1 MDITNRL
8 YPYPVLS
15 PLNDS
20 VPNSSFDIG
29 VTSEI
34 APDKST
40 LTLSFDFSLKDKALK
55 ALIEAGKVGIIV
67 HVECPRTTFRQVY
80 QIPIA
85 NCIEVSEDELKGSS
99 SEEILSTLVSGK
111 LEICPFLVALDDFT
125 YKSDTFNS
133 YYGGAAFDIDVGSI
147 VAEGLQ
153 KNLVVEIARTRLQA
167 QNSIFVTILAE
178 DPKQTTM
185 SVNIDGDRITILM
198 PKQMF
203 DSYGKL
209 KKSSTENDSILWSL
223 IIIPAF
229 VSTLEQ
235 VKKYRELNGY
245 EIEEL
250 STRRWYRS
258 INKALKTK
266 LGYGFDSDTFLK
278 SDMVEV
284 AQTIIGN
291 PLGSVLNEMTTSGAS
306 EDEENL

>member
-34 APDKST
+34 AADKNS
-40 LTLSFDFSLKDKALK
+40 LTLCFDFSLKDKALK
-55 ALIEAGKVGIIV
+55 DLIQAGKVGIIV
-67 HVECPRTTFRQVY
+67 HTECPRTTFRQAY
-80 QIPIA
+80 QIA
-85 NCIEVSEDELKGSS
+85 LADCFEVADDELRGTS
-99 SEEILSTLVSGK
+99 SEVISSTLVSGK
-111 LEICPFLVALDDFT
+111 LEICPFLVALDDFKYT
-125 YKSDTFNS
+125 SASFNP
-133 YYGGAAFDIDVGSI
+133 YYGGATFDIDVGSI

-153 KNLVVEIARTRLQA
+153 KNIVVDIARTRLQA
-167 QNSIFVTILAE
+167 QNSIFVTILTE
-178 DPKQTTM
+178 DPKHTTM
-185 SVNIDGDRITILM
+185 SVDIDGDRITILM

-209 KKSSTENDSILWSL
+209 KKSSTENDPILWSL

-266 LGYGFDSDTFLK
+266 LGYGFESDTFLK
-278 SDMVEV
+278 SDTVEV

-306 EDEENL
+306 GDEENL